1 MCAAT
6 TNTAVSATARAVRK
20 PGANRNEKSRKHPP
34 RDANFKQS
42 RDLREDRGE
51 RQIKMTRLSKPAR
64 PR

>member
-6 TNTAVSATARAVRK
+6 ANTTTARAVRK
-20 PGANRNEKSRKHPP
+20 PGANRNEKSRRHPP

-51 RQIKMTRLSKPAR
+51 RQIKMTKGGKAR
-64 PR
+64 R